1 MILYYLRVGVGKLK
15 KYINE
20 NKNLIL
26 QYLYIIISNI
36 LVTILVNYYFKNFI
50 YKDILLLALVL
61 IFDMV
66 IYYYKGKNRFV
77 FYLDLLVNIFVGLLI
92 LVSTNKLIDYSTMLL
107 SLFLANNI
115 VYVRSRLSD
124 SFIKMTLQ
132 YFMVLAYTILG
143 MLLNIIIFYFI
154 R

>member
-50 YKDILLLALVL
+50 YKDILLLGLVL

-92 LVSTNKLIDYSTMLL
+92 LVSTNKLIDYSTILL

>member
-50 YKDILLLALVL
+50 YKDILLLGLVL

-92 LVSTNKLIDYSTMLL
+92 LVSTNKLIDYSTILL

-132 YFMVLAYTILG
+132 YFLVLVYTILG
-143 MLLNIIIFYFI
+143 MILNIIIFYFI

>member
-50 YKDILLLALVL
+50 YKDILLLGLVL

-92 LVSTNKLIDYSTMLL
+92 LVSTNKLIDYSTILL

-132 YFMVLAYTILG
+132 YFMVLVYTILG

>member
-61 IFDMV
+61 IIDMV

>member
-36 LVTILVNYYFKNFI
+36 LLTILVNYYFKNFI
-50 YKDILLLALVL
+50 YKDILLLGLVL

-77 FYLDLLVNIFVGLLI
+77 FYLDFLVNIFVGLLI
-92 LVSTNKLIDYSTMLL
+92 LVSTNKLIDYSTILL

-132 YFMVLAYTILG
+132 YFMVLVYTILG